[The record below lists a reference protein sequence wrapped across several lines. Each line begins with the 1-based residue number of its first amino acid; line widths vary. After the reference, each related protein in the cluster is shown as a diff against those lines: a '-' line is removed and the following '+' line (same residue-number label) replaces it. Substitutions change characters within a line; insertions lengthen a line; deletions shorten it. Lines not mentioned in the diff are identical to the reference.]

1 MNNKISIAMAT
12 YNGENYLREQLDS
25 LYAQTYIP
33 DEIVVVDDCSTDNTK
48 IILEEYH
55 QKYGLIYYINEST
68 LGVNKNFEKSLSL
81 CSNNYISICD
91 QDDVWLPHKIETIY
105 KKLLS
110 IESDLP
116 ALVSSTKID
125 VDAGLNKIETTI
137 IDSKDSDSYS
147 TTLLG
152 HHSSGCTM
160 MMNRALLKYI
170 LPIPSDSKMLYD
182 IYIGL
187 IAAMVG
193 NKYNIAEPLMY
204 YRHHAS
210 NVCGQI
216 SNEKESFLI
225 RLKNRYSNRYP
236 KLVSDGRL
244 YNMKIVA
251 DLKSQYFIPQRAV
264 LYYKILSLDQN
275 INILKKIRII
285 FSVKELSVIKRCIAI
300 WYMIIS
306 LLFRMILKVNH
317 NYKIDY

>member
-1 MNNKISIAMAT
+1 MTNKISIAMAT

-55 QKYGLIYYINEST
+55 QKYGLKYYINEST
-68 LGVNKNFEKSLSL
+68 LGVNKNFGKSISL
-81 CSNNYISICD
+81 CSNDYISICD
-91 QDDVWLPHKIETIY
+91 QDDVWFPHKIETIY

-110 IESDLP
+110 IENDLP

-125 VDAGLNKIETTI
+125 VDANLNKIGKTI
-137 IDSKDSDSYS
+137 IDSKDTDSYN

-170 LPIPSDSKMLYD
+170 LPIPSDTKMLYD

-204 YRHHAS
+204 YRHHTS

-216 SNEKESFLI
+216 SPEKEPFII

-236 KLVSDGRL
+236 KLVGEGRL

-264 LYYKILSLDQN
+264 LYNKLLSLDRN
-275 INILKKIRII
+275 INIFEKIKII
-285 FSVKELSVIKRCIAI
+285 FSIKELTVIKRCIAI

-306 LLFRMILKVNH
+306 LLFRLILK
-317 NYKIDY
+317 

>member
-1 MNNKISIAMAT
+1 MDNKISIAMAT

-55 QKYGLIYYINEST
+55 QKYGLKYYINEST
-68 LGVNKNFEKSLSL
+68 LGVNKNFEKSISL
-81 CSNNYISICD
+81 CSNDYISICD

-105 KKLLS
+105 KKLLA
-110 IESDLP
+110 IENDLP

-125 VDAGLNKIETTI
+125 VDANLNKIGKTI
-137 IDSKDSDSYS
+137 IDSKDTDSYY

-170 LPIPSDSKMLYD
+170 LPIPSDTKMLYD

-204 YRHHAS
+204 YRHHTS

-216 SNEKESFLI
+216 SAEKESLMI
-225 RLKNRYSNRYP
+225 RFRNRYSNRYP
-236 KLVSDGRL
+236 KLVGDGRL

-251 DLKSQYFIPQRAV
+251 DLKSQYFIPQRAI
-264 LYYKILSLDQN
+264 LYNKILSLDRN
-275 INILKKIRII
+275 INIFKKIRII
-285 FSVKELSVIKRCIAI
+285 FSINELSFIKRCIAI
-300 WYMIIS
+300 WYMIVS
-306 LLFRMILKVNH
+306 LLFRMIFK
-317 NYKIDY
+317 

>member
-1 MNNKISIAMAT
+1 MAT

-33 DEIVVVDDCSTDNTK
+33 DEIVVVDDCSTDNTR

-55 QKYGLIYYINEST
+55 QKHGLKYFINEIT
-68 LGVNKNFEKSLSL
+68 LGVNKNFEKSISL
-81 CSNNYISICD
+81 CSNDYISICD
-91 QDDVWLPHKIETIY
+91 QDDVWLPHKIETLY

-110 IESDLP
+110 IENNLP

-125 VDAGLNKIETTI
+125 VDANLNKFGKAR
-137 IDSKDSDSYS
+137 IDSKDTDSYS

-170 LPIPSDSKMLYD
+170 LPIPSDTKMLYD

-204 YRHHAS
+204 YRRHTS

-216 SNEKESFLI
+216 STEKEPFLI
-225 RLKNRYSNRYP
+225 RLKNRYSDRYP
-236 KLVSDGRL
+236 KLVGEGRL

-251 DLKSQYFIPQRAV
+251 DLKSKYFIPQRAV
-264 LYYKILSLDQN
+264 LYNKILYLDRN
-275 INILKKIRII
+275 INIFKKIRII
-285 FSVKELSVIKRCIAI
+285 FSIKELSVIKRCLAI

-306 LLFRMILKVNH
+306 LLFRMIFK
-317 NYKIDY
+317 